1 MAIRAAAVVV
11 AIEAVLDIVT
21 VLVVQTVMAIVIVL
35 AIETDI
41 HLSGIEP
48 DIKYLLEDAP
58 TRSLLCH
65 RVPRYQASP
74 DTLNR
79 NYEVRITSPTP
90 LHHSGGQVEAVV
102 YHRDLDWG
110 LICRW
115 PLLSYSYW
123 GTARNVDTR
132 GVGIVLSLFW
142 GGEGRISSTLS
153 S

>member
-1 MAIRAAAVVV
+1 M
-11 AIEAVLDIVT
+11 
-21 VLVVQTVMAIVIVL
+21 L
-35 AIETDI
+35 AILGQNESCFKPACVYRI
-41 HLSGIEP
+41 NNSSRIECESSA
-48 DIKYLLEDAP
+48 DRVEYLLKDAP
-58 TRSLLCH
+58 TRSSLCH

-79 NYEVRITSPTP
+79 NYEVRVTSPTP

-123 GTARNVDTR
+123 ATARNVDMR
-132 GVGIVLSLFW
+132 SVGIVLSLFW
-142 GGEGRISSTLS
+142 GGKRRVSSTLS